1 MSVDEFDPFIERA
14 FDRAPP
20 MPDTALF
27 VADLDA
33 RLQSGAR
40 FRAVGLGIAGA
51 IGGIVALREMLTLDM
66 DLGGGE
72 SLPGVD
78 AAQAAGQS
86 VNLDVASALQAAL
99 ERWGVADLALGGLGS
114 MQMFWIAAAA
124 VAALALAGVV
134 RLSQDV

>member
-14 FDRAPP
+14 FERTPP
-20 MPDTALF
+20 MADTALF
-27 VADLDA
+27 VAEMEA

-40 FRAVGLGIAGA
+40 VRAAGLGIAGA
-51 IGGIVALREMLTLDM
+51 IGGVVALREMMRLNLDV
-66 DLGGGE
+66 GASE
-72 SLPGVD
+72 PLPGV
-78 AAQAAGQS
+78 ALAESTGRS
-86 VNLDVASALQAAL
+86 INLDVASALQAAL